1 MIVFDGMIAYMINN
15 RNLKSIVTELFITER
30 KLNIYLVFIT
40 QSFFNVPK
48 NLKLNTTFFFLA
60 KIPNNRE
67 FHQIPINQSSDIST
81 KDFINLYRK
90 CTGKPYYFL
99 VIDTTLPSDKPIMF
113 RKLFLEYNK
122 NHDN

>member
-60 KIPNNRE
+60 KVPNKRE